1 MEGPIWFWAEEEN
14 QIYVFPWIPNV
25 TEGRENFQTFTLVLW
40 FTFTLEMLI
49 LRVSWGQKKKEEG
62 KKRREEERETRGSV
76 AWWIVDSGRGLS
88 QALATQGSDG
98 NSGGNCRNL
107 SALRRIGPVGMVRR
121 NHRSVRENRKCN
133 WRSGFES
140 SQERRKSCGMRA

>member
-1 MEGPIWFWAEEEN
+1 M
-14 QIYVFPWIPNV
+14 YVFPWIPNV
-25 TEGRENFQTFTLVLW
+25 TEGREDLHSGSLVYIHSGNVD
-40 FTFTLEMLI
+40 FESE
-49 LRVSWGQKKKEEG
+49 LRAKKKEG
-62 KKRREEERETRGSV
+62 KKRREEQREIRGSV

-107 SALRRIGPVGMVRR
+107 SAQRRIGPVGMVRR

-140 SQERRKSCGMRA
+140 SQERRKRCGMRA